1 MIQKIQYSHL
11 TNGYIKLIIQ
21 FCDNHVTEMVLNK
34 EDIEVLAFNLNVL
47 NSDMDNQEVTCQ
59 E

>member
-1 MIQKIQYSHL
+1 MIKKIEYTQL
-11 TNGYIKLIIQ
+11 NTNHIKLAIQ